1 VLSRT
6 SQTQVGGCGR
16 HSDGKEL
23 RAPADSSISALR
35 HVPAAQQPEFKI
47 STRLT
52 LPALIALP
60 PVTHLGDWTKFFN
73 RVRGYTSIW
82 CCIAAHPG
90 HIHYDPWWDIPHTD
104 KFNRQWDTWVPKT
117 GP

>member
-1 VLSRT
+1 M
-6 SQTQVGGCGR
+6 
-16 HSDGKEL
+16 
-23 RAPADSSISALR
+23 
-35 HVPAAQQPEFKI
+35 
-47 STRLT
+47 
-52 LPALIALP
+52 
-60 PVTHLGDWTKFFN
+60 
-73 RVRGYTSIW
+73 RGYTSIW